1 MAAAKSRVQIS
12 RSTEPSSS
20 DDAETS
26 MRDNPNTRKPWHQPD
41 NDAHV
46 QECST
51 TLEADE
57 DSSVRIRGD
66 EGTDGEGDD
75 NNDCEGKAVHEAIR
89 KWSVIW
95 DICKRGMLGC
105 GEKYDKNIINFH

>member
-26 MRDNPNTRKPWHQPD
+26 MCDNPNTRKPWHQPD
-41 NDAHV
+41 DQPNDDAHV
-46 QECST
+46 QERST

-75 NNDCEGKAVHEAIR
+75 NNDCEGTTGGDNNGDDGK
-89 KWSVIW
+89 
-95 DICKRGMLGC
+95 
-105 GEKYDKNIINFH
+105 